1 MTQYVKI
8 SRGIRRQQ
16 AGVALMVVLIFML
29 ALSTLAI
36 FSSRNATLGER
47 QARNE
52 LEFQVARQAAE
63 AALRDAENDLLNITT
78 GTPTCTRADSAFRRD
93 GRWSV
98 AAEAEFTETCLR
110 GQCNFYL
117 PDRTAPPAR
126 YETTWAQAAINTT
139 VDPGSTNTPGPP
151 WWPTNRNGLWGNK
164 ISVASGGCAT
174 FTGGVPLG
182 TFTGAAAFPGVS
194 RPPEYMIE
202 MIRPNKTSTLE
213 PDFECPITNPVGAKA
228 NSLASADE
236 GAGGG
241 ANTTS
246 TGAPC
251 QIFRITARGFGASA
265 QTALLNSNPNPLVE
279 VVLQSYFAY
288 ESAPLN

>member
-1 MTQYVKI
+1 MTSHLKHPPG
-8 SRGIRRQQ
+8 SRRQQ
-16 AGVALMVVLIFML
+16 TGVALVVVLIFML
-29 ALSTLAI
+29 ALSIVAI

-52 LEFQVARQAAE
+52 LEYQVARQAAE
-63 AALRDAENDLLNITT
+63 AALRDAENDLLNVVS
-78 GTPTCTRADSAFRRD
+78 GTPVCTRTDSAFRRD

-98 AAEAEFTETCLR
+98 AAEAEFTDTCLR

-117 PDRTAPPAR
+117 PDRTTPPAR
-126 YETTWAQAAINTT
+126 YEVTWAQAAVNTT

-164 ISVASGGCAT
+164 VSVSSANCST

-182 TFTGAAAFPGVS
+182 TFTGAAAFPGVA

-202 MIRPNKTSTLE
+202 MIRPDKNSTLE
-213 PDFECPITNPVGAKA
+213 PDFECPITAAVG
-228 NSLASADE
+228 ASADE
-236 GAGGG
+236 TGGG

-251 QIFRITARGFGASA
+251 QIFRITARGFGASTQA
-265 QTALLNSNPNPLVE
+265 ALLGNNPNPLVE
-279 VVLQSYFAY
+279 VLLQSYFAY

>member
-1 MTQYVKI
+1 MTSHLKHTKN
-8 SRGIRRQQ
+8 SRHQQ
-16 AGVALMVVLIFML
+16 TGVALVVVLIFML
-29 ALSTLAI
+29 ALSIVAI

-52 LEFQVARQAAE
+52 LEYQVARQAAE
-63 AALRDAENDLLNITT
+63 AALRDAENDLLNAIT
-78 GTPTCTRADSAFRRD
+78 GTPTCTRTDSAFRRD

-98 AAEAEFTETCLR
+98 AAESEFTDTCLR

-117 PDRTAPPAR
+117 PDRTTPPAR
-126 YETTWAQAAINTT
+126 YEVTWAQAAINTT
-139 VDPGSTNTPGPP
+139 VDPGAENLPGPP

-164 ISVASGGCAT
+164 VSVSTANCTT

-182 TFTGAAAFPGVS
+182 TFTGAAAFPGVA

-202 MIRPNKTSTLE
+202 MIRPDKISTLE
-213 PDFECPITNPVGAKA
+213 PDFECPITAAVGANA

-236 GAGGG
+236 TGGG

-251 QIFRITARGFGASA
+251 QIFRITARGFGASTQA
-265 QTALLNSNPNPLVE
+265 ALLGNNPNPLVE

-288 ESAPLN
+288 ESVPLN